1 MKKRTPLISFPVSL
15 SLILA
20 IGLIG
25 CGDCTMD
32 PEPETTT
39 ASETTTVPETI
50 PETTTEPE
58 ITTVWERNGSNGP
71 GAFTTFRTELL
82 PEGDYIVTL
91 SVAISDPIVGN
102 LTLYTRNGNPPTKTD
117 YDCRPYLDSGND
129 EVCHISLEN
138 PTKIHMMVDNLVAP
152 EFMGS
157 LDVDPLSF
165 HLMVES
171 ID

>member
-1 MKKRTPLISFPVSL
+1 MGGYVYLGYNDAL
-15 SLILA
+15 SNDFSTCDL
-20 IGLIG
+20 GTYSNE
-25 CGDCTMD
+25 C
-32 PEPETTT
+32 
-39 ASETTTVPETI
+39 

-58 ITTVWERNGSNGP
+58 TTTVWETPGASGNGP
-71 GAFTTFRTELL
+71 GAFTHFETEVL

-102 LTLYTRNGNPPTKTD
+102 LNLHTSNRNTPTNTD

-129 EVCHISLEN
+129 EVCHISIES
-138 PTKIHMMVDNLVAP
+138 PTKIHMMVHNLVAP
-152 EFMGS
+152 EFIGS
-157 LDVDPLSF
+157 PDVDPLSF